1 MKSET
6 ENQPSISTALHPHAT
21 AERSFWSRC
30 GDAAS
35 HRFCPLD
42 GETLCTEARRRTGLE
57 DFGDA
62 GTELRLSVLLKT
74 IERQA
79 DLHPLGRFLAWI
91 HFRGL
96 LRTRLLLQHAWK
108 SNPLAEMVPIQR
120 PIFITGMP
128 RSGSTFLHE
137 LLAQDDQNRA
147 PLAWEV
153 MSPVPAP
160 ADSRIRHTA
169 NSLWWFRRLAPE
181 ADSVHPIRA
190 TTPHECIAIHSYTLL
205 SRGFT
210 AMFRIPAYESF
221 LDVVSL
227 EPAYAWQK
235 RFLQHLQW
243 PGPERRWVLKAP
255 DHVFHLEELLRV
267 FPDAII
273 IQTHRDPL
281 EVLESSSRLT
291 EVLQRVFARPQDRR
305 EIGLREARGLAE
317 GLDRISRFRE
327 DHSELQDRFLD
338 VNYEELVS
346 DTFNVVRRL
355 YRQLD
360 LPLTPATVNRIRG
373 LVTRRSRYQ
382 GQATKP
388 RLADLGIDSGAETR
402 RFANYCARF
411 SIRQACE
418 SR

>member
-1 MKSET
+1 MKAEHSIKPPYQEF
-6 ENQPSISTALHPHAT
+6 QPFKAT
-21 AERSFWSRC
+21 ASLWFRF

-35 HRFCPLD
+35 RRFCPLD
-42 GETLCTEARRRTGLE
+42 SDTLCTEAQRRTGLE
-57 DFGDA
+57 GFGDP
-62 GTELRLSVLLKT
+62 TIEFRLSVLLKS

-96 LRTRLLLQHAWK
+96 LKTRLLLEEVWAK
-108 SNPLAEMVPIQR
+108 RADAESQPIQR

-137 LLAQDDQNRA
+137 LLAHDDNNRA
-147 PLAWEV
+147 PRACEI
-153 MSPVPAP
+153 MSPLPTGPRSQA
-160 ADSRIRHTA
+160 RRTA
-169 NSLWWFRRLAPE
+169 HCLWWFRRFAPK

-190 TTPHECIAIHSYTLL
+190 TTPHECVAMHSYTFL

-210 AMFRIPAYESF
+210 AMFRVPAYEAF
-221 LDVVSL
+221 LNVVSL

-235 RFLQHLQW
+235 RWLQHLQW
-243 PGPERRWVLKAP
+243 RRSDRRWVLKAP
-255 DHVFHLEELLRV
+255 DHVFHLDELLRV

-281 EVLESSSRLT
+281 EVLESSSQLT
-291 EVLQRVFARPQDRR
+291 EVLQRVFAHPQDRR
-305 EIGLREARGLAE
+305 EIGIREACGLAE
-317 GLDRISRFRE
+317 GLDRITRFRE
-327 DHSELQDRFLD
+327 KHPELKHRFVD

-346 DTFNVVRRL
+346 NPLNVVRRL

-360 LPLTPATVNRIRG
+360 LPLTVAAVDRIRG
-373 LVTRRSRYQ
+373 LVTKRSRYR
-382 GQATKP
+382 GGATKP
-388 RLADLGIDSGAETR
+388 RLADLGIDAGTETR
-402 RFANYCARF
+402 RFASYCARF
-411 SIRQACE
+411 GIRQACE